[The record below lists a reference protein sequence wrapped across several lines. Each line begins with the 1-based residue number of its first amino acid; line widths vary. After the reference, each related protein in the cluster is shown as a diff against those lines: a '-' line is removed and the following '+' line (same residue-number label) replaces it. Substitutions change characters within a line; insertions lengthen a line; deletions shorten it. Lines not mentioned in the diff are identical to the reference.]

1 MEREQKMTIDQ
12 MPRMPAA
19 CVATPDEWDI
29 IRRYCFDTRQTIG
42 RVLVLGALDYIKKQ
56 GKVKK

>member
-1 MEREQKMTIDQ
+1 
-12 MPRMPAA
+12 MPHIPIEALA
-19 CVATPDEWDI
+19 VPKEWDI

-42 RVLVLGALDYIKKQ
+42 RVLVLGALDYIQKQ